1 MTRQKISIVTPT
13 FNEEANVVE
22 LCDRIAAVMRDLP
35 YDYEH
40 IVIDNASSDRT
51 VQILRKRTLSDPKL
65 KIIIN
70 TRNFGH
76 IRSPFY
82 GMLQASGDAVII
94 IASDLQDPP
103 ELIVELVKQWEAG
116 FKIALLK
123 KTKSRE
129 SRALFLV
136 RRAYYKLLDLLAET
150 PIVQNATGSGLYDR
164 LVMRALDDISDP
176 YPYVR
181 GLIGEIGYPIAEVEF
196 TQNRRQRG
204 ITSQNWHSLYDIG
217 MLGVIKHSKLPLRA
231 MTIIGF
237 LSGIMSGG
245 IGLFY
250 LMRKLVAWNSF
261 DAGQAPVVIGL
272 FMFIGLIMV
281 FLGLVGEYVLSIHDQ
296 VRKLPLVF
304 EKERINFDR
313 E

>member
-237 LSGIMSGG
+237 LSGIMSGV